1 MSAALNQRVL
11 ELRFPSLADR
21 LCIVRALVKRT
32 AEFAGCDPAL
42 AEQLVIAVNEACMNI
57 IQHAYGTNSP
67 GEIVLEIFNNADTI
81 RFRLQDYA
89 KPVDLNAIKPR
100 DIEEVRPGG
109 LGTHFIHEIMD
120 ECEMGHLEDNQG
132 NYLEMS
138 KRIS

>member
-1 MSAALNQRVL
+1 MSAALNQRVV
-11 ELRFPSLADR
+11 ELRFPSLPDR

-57 IQHAYGTNSP
+57 IQHAYGDDAA

-81 RFRLQDYA
+81 SFRLQDFA
-89 KPVDLNAIKPR
+89 KPVDLKKITPR
-100 DIEEVRPGG
+100 QLDELRPGG

-120 ECEMGHLEDNQG
+120 DYEMGHLEGDQG